1 MSRPRRRL
9 ISAMVRPTSFNPDL
23 KEHPADC
30 IGTGHPARRRQP
42 SPEVRRPS
50 LPQVSPYGVTYFSPQ
65 DHMPA
70 NDVCSPNQSL
80 HSNLSIY
87 SPRPRA
93 PLEDQQR
100 AHLMRH
106 YVDNLS
112 GWVSCIFVPRVV
124 FWTLTEAHLQLGLND
139 PCHHFA
145 IAVPHLAMTCPMLLD
160 AIFAFSARDLSLRL
174 GGLYSADM
182 ADEYHDS
189 CVHRLIPA
197 LEDLSMATESALP
210 VSTVILRMHE
220 MLSNE
225 IDFQRH
231 LRGCISLFRY
241 NRNKFRPGSL
251 QHTAFWTYVRQEIL
265 TALANS
271 SATNVDTSDCT
282 YKVVFSGET
291 DDDWT
296 NNITWLTAQ
305 VINYCF
311 DPQVLSSA
319 ERWEQLHLAVE
330 SWRERLPDTF
340 RPLSVVA
347 DDESFP
353 IITHLCTWHGRPQY

>member
-1 MSRPRRRL
+1 
-9 ISAMVRPTSFNPDL
+9 
-23 KEHPADC
+23 
-30 IGTGHPARRRQP
+30 
-42 SPEVRRPS
+42 
-50 LPQVSPYGVTYFSPQ
+50 
-65 DHMPA
+65 
-70 NDVCSPNQSL
+70 
-80 HSNLSIY
+80 
-87 SPRPRA
+87 
-93 PLEDQQR
+93 
-100 AHLMRH
+100 
-106 YVDNLS
+106 
-112 GWVSCIFVPRVV
+112 
-124 FWTLTEAHLQLGLND
+124 
-139 PCHHFA
+139 
-145 IAVPHLAMTCPMLLD
+145 MLLD

-174 GGLYSADM
+174 GGSYSADM

-197 LEDLSMATESALP
+197 LEDLSLATESALP

-271 SATNVDTSDCT
+271 SATHVDTSDRT

-311 DPQVLSSA
+311 DPQVASSA
-319 ERWEQLHLAVE
+319 EQWDELHLAVE

-353 IITHLCTWHGRPQY
+353 IITHLCTWHGKPQYYERAYCWRLTRSAAVVGMQFYHLCEVLLALHYPFQSMGISMLRLIRRIEVSLLL